1 MVQGKCKKLISKVD
15 LWWNNISTIGIHEDM
30 SSADSKTVISSNR
43 LNIISFLIFATVA
56 FFEVLKLYQENRY
69 PDVAL
74 LRFFLLLGLNV
85 FHIYLN
91 SIQKFTISNASFLL
105 TIPILLLLFPTV
117 IEVVH
122 NEYFFWYH
130 YAPIT
135 FSIIPYFVF
144 SNPKHLWIKLSIL
157 FYFILAMTIDRFLIY
172 FSPNPLSIVPIVEA
186 NYFYYKFSAAMMFIF
201 INASMY
207 YAFSL
212 NYKYSLHLESANKN
226 LKQKSKLLANN
237 NLQLK
242 ELNSTKDKLFR
253 IIGHDLKNPI
263 GTMMNFMNLL
273 ENHIDK
279 IDRVKLL
286 EIVSAL
292 KASSEQGFS
301 LLEELLEWA
310 RFQTGSISFMPERIV
325 AHKTISSSIEL
336 FEQSAKLKDIIISNE
351 VEKNTVIHADKY
363 MFATVFRN
371 LIANAI
377 KYTKQNG
384 EIYVKLKSET
394 NKFTFI
400 VQDNGIGMPESQIKT
415 LFNLDNNISR
425 PGTANE
431 KGTGLGLIICKE
443 FVTKHNGQI
452 WAENANEGGMVFYVE
467 FPNERLSMNN

>member
-1 MVQGKCKKLISKVD
+1 MVQGKYKKLISEIN
-15 LWWNNISTIGIHEDM
+15 LRWNNLSSIGVQDDM

-43 LNIISFLIFATVA
+43 LNIISFLIFATVVS
-56 FFEVLKLYQENRY
+56 FEMLKLYQESRY

-74 LRFFLLLGLNV
+74 LRIFVLLGLNV

-91 SIQKFTISNASFLL
+91 SKQKFTVSNASFLL

-117 IEVVH
+117 IKVVH

-130 YAPIT
+130 YAPIA
-135 FSIIPYFVF
+135 FSIVPYFVF

-157 FYFILAMTIDRFLIY
+157 FYFVLSMTIDRFLIY
-172 FSPNPLSIVPIVEA
+172 FSPNPLPIVPIVEA
-186 NYFYYKFSAAMMFIF
+186 NYFYYKFSVAMMFIF

-226 LKQKSKLLANN
+226 LKQKSNLLANN

-242 ELNSTKDKLFR
+242 ELNATKDQLFR

-273 ENHIDK
+273 ETHIDK

-310 RFQTGSISFMPERIV
+310 RFQTGSISFIPEKIV
-325 AHKTISSSIEL
+325 AHKIIASSIKL
-336 FEQSAKLKDIIISNE
+336 FEQSAKLKGISICND
-351 VEKNTVIHADKY
+351 VERNIVVRADKY

-377 KYTKQNG
+377 KYTEHNG
-384 EIYVKLKSET
+384 EVCITLKSDASR
-394 NKFTFI
+394 FTFL
-400 VQDNGIGMPESQIKT
+400 VQDNGVGMPESQIGT
-415 LFNLDNNISR
+415 LFNIDNNISR

-443 FVTKHNGQI
+443 FVTKHNGRI
-452 WAENANEGGMVFYVE
+452 WAENSKEGGMIFHIE
-467 FPNERLSMNN
+467 FPNENTNLNN